1 MTFAKRSLG
10 QNFLS
15 DPNYRRKIA
24 TAALNHVGEGDT
36 ILEIGP
42 GRGALS
48 DILVASKRPI
58 ILVEKDDK
66 LALSLAQRY
75 VGRPG
80 LEIINTDF
88 LEIDITSLSQSPLV
102 VIGNLPY
109 NISTQILIELLK
121 NFQKAKALILM
132 FQKEVAQ
139 RCVAKP
145 GCKDFGPLAIWCSL
159 FSQAKIIFDVPP
171 SAFLPRPKITSSV
184 VEFLPSGLL
193 YDEGQQKFIDFARKL
208 FTHRRKKIS
217 NNIKSLV
224 RVGPEFDDE
233 AKKLLD
239 RRGESLTLDEMRKL
253 YSYFIKPNKPSN
265 LP

>member
-15 DPNYRRKIA
+15 DPNYRHKIA
-24 TAALNHVGEGDT
+24 AAALNNVGEGDT

-42 GRGALS
+42 GRGALT

-66 LALSLAQRY
+66 LTMDLSQRY
-75 VGRPG
+75 PGRPG
-80 LEIINTDF
+80 LEIICADF
-88 LEIDITSLSQSPLV
+88 LTIDIASLSQSPLV
-102 VIGNLPY
+102 VVGNLPY
-109 NISTQILIELLK
+109 NVSTQILIQLLQ
-121 NFQKAKALILM
+121 NFKQAKALILM
-132 FQKEVAQ
+132 FQKEVAK
-139 RCVAKP
+139 RCVAEP

-159 FSQAKIIFDVPP
+159 FSKAKILFDVPP
-171 SAFLPRPKITSSV
+171 SAFVPRPKIISSV

-193 YDEGQQKFIDFARKL
+193 YDEGQQKFIDFARRL

-233 AKKLLD
+233 TKKILD
-239 RRGESLTLDEMRKL
+239 RRAESLTLDEMRKL
-253 YSYFIKPNKPSN
+253 YSYFTRA
-265 LP
+265 